1 MSAVGRGSTI
11 PPWIL
16 AVVAMLSVQLG
27 SALSVGLIGQLG
39 SAGTAWLRLS
49 AGALIFV
56 LLARPPLRD
65 IRRRDIAPLLALGV
79 VSGLMSVVFLAAID
93 QIPLGTAVAI
103 EFLGPLT
110 VAALRSQSR
119 KALIWP
125 ALAMGGVL
133 LLTEPWHG
141 SVNLTGVGFAV
152 IGAIFWASYILLT
165 QRVGDRFSGIKGLS
179 LTIPVAALT
188 AAVLGVPQAVGHID
202 LTVIAAAF
210 GLALL
215 LPVIPFALE
224 MVALRRMTPAAFG
237 TLAAL
242 EPGFGTL
249 IGLIVLHQKPSLPQL
264 LGMAL
269 VVVAGAAAQ
278 RGGQRPPLV
287 DPTPAQAGA

>member
-1 MSAVGRGSTI
+1 
-11 PPWIL
+11 
-16 AVVAMLSVQLG
+16 MLSVQLG
-27 SALSVGLIGQLG
+27 SALSVGLIAQLG
-39 SAGTAWLRLS
+39 AAGTAWLRLS
-49 AGALIFV
+49 AGAVIFV

-65 IRRRDIAPLLALGV
+65 VRRRDVAPLLALGV

-93 QIPLGTAVAI
+93 RIPLGTAVAI
-103 EFLGPLT
+103 EFLGPLM
-110 VAALRSQSR
+110 VAAVRSQSR
-119 KALIWP
+119 QALIWP
-125 ALAMGGVL
+125 ALAMAGVL

-141 SVNLTGVGFAV
+141 SVNLAGVGFAAV
-152 IGAIFWASYILLT
+152 GAVFWASYILLT
-165 QRVGDRFSGIKGLS
+165 QRIGDRFSGIKGLS
-179 LTIPVAALT
+179 LTIPVAALA

-249 IGLIVLHQKPSLPQL
+249 IGLIVLHQKPSVPQL
-264 LGMAL
+264 LGMGF

-278 RGGQRPPLV
+278 RGGQRPLV